1 MDAEAREQELVDAGK
16 VIRLEDFRQVRIDRE
31 FEEYL
36 DKLCE
41 QLEFIW

>member
-16 VIRLEDFRQVRIDRE
+16 VIRLEDFRQTRIDRE

-41 QLEFIW
+41 KLEVIW